1 MAIDKAA
8 LVREQL
14 DETQQGWLLGPRDVK
29 KDKYIDLWIVV
40 CKKEMVKWVVYSL
53 LIAFVVIGVPIIVAK
68 MMPKPKEPVLLSD
81 EYTVALRLALEFFN
95 AQKYSTN
102 PDDEYCWQRPEDM
115 NYPRPVLTSTSAPDL
130 GSEVAAALAAASLVF
145 TEEDTAYSTKLV
157 KAAKT
162 AYRFATESGQQA
174 PYSSGNQQIARFYN
188 STGYWDEFIWASAW
202 LFYATGNYTYL
213 SRATD
218 PRVYQN
224 ANASFLKRP
233 DSRVFSWDNKLPA
246 AQLLLSR
253 IRVFLNP
260 GYPYED
266 MLKEFHA
273 NTDINMCSYLRQFNV
288 FNWTKGNFICSNLQP
303 ASVNRHLFLLLRRAG
318 GLAQLNRGRPRS
330 LQYAAN
336 AAFLASLY
344 ADYMND
350 SQIQCCFRHH
360 QPNLSLVQINYI
372 LGANPGNMSYLVGYG
387 KRYPKHVRHRG
398 ASTPSNGRD
407 YSCTGGWTWRDSK
420 AANPNVITGAMVGGP
435 DKYDRFF
442 DERRNGN
449 YTEPTLAGNAGLVA
463 ALVSLTSSGGG
474 VGVDR
479 NTIFSAVP
487 SLRSNKTPPP
497 SNWHP

>member
-1 MAIDKAA
+1 
-8 LVREQL
+8 
-14 DETQQGWLLGPRDVK
+14 
-29 KDKYIDLWIVV
+29 
-40 CKKEMVKWVVYSL
+40 
-53 LIAFVVIGVPIIVAK
+53 
-68 MMPKPKEPVLLSD
+68 
-81 EYTVALRLALEFFN
+81 
-95 AQKYSTN
+95 
-102 PDDEYCWQRPEDM
+102 M
-115 NYPRPVLTSTSAPDL
+115 NYPRPVLISTSAPDL

-174 PYSSGNQQIARFYN
+174 PYSSGNQQIERFYN

-218 PRVYQN
+218 PRVYHN

-266 MLKEFHA
+266 MLSEFHA

-288 FNWTKGNFICSNLQP
+288 FNWTKGNFICSKLQP
-303 ASVNRHLFLLLRRAG
+303 AVPARIEVNTHLLLLVCCVG

-344 ADYMND
+344 ADYMNASRVPGWYCGPNYFNSSTLGNFAA
-350 SQIQCCFRHH
+350 SQVQYQPLLYLFAIQFCFRDLC
-360 QPNLSLVQINYI
+360 NVYLMQINYI

-387 KRYPKHVRHRG
+387 HRYPKHVRHRG
-398 ASTPSNGRD
+398 ASTPNNGRR
-407 YSCTGGWTWRDSK
+407 YSCTGGRTWRDSK

-442 DERRNGN
+442 DERKNGN

-463 ALVSLTSSGGG
+463 ALVSLTSSSG

-487 SLRSNKTPPP
+487 SLHSNKPPPP
-497 SNWHP
+497 SNWNP